1 MEIIP
6 FSVSHFFQ
14 WKAFILMETIA
25 GSGSYSFSR
34 KPFLLAKV
42 IHFNGNHC
50 PQWKSLLLVE
60 AIFFSGSHL
69 LYQKLFVLVE
79 NALFS
84 RNYSFQWKPLFLVE
98 TIGLQ
103 QYSFY
108 LVETVPFSGRYFLHW
123 KLSLHWKPSILVK
136 IIPFRGSHSFQ
147 GKPLFFVEIIAP
159 FFQWKLLLLIE
170 TFPFSGSHSFQCFN
184 ICLGRS
190 YHQLRELLNINDSV
204 RLLQMANLPCIHIPV
219 EVFLS
224 SGGVFRT
231 LANIWDKTLLS
242 L

>member
-1 MEIIP
+1 MKSITRI
-6 FSVSHFFQ
+6 
-14 WKAFILMETIA
+14 
-25 GSGSYSFSR
+25 GSDY
-34 KPFLLAKV
+34 
-42 IHFNGNHC
+42 
-50 PQWKSLLLVE
+50 
-60 AIFFSGSHL
+60 
-69 LYQKLFVLVE
+69 
-79 NALFS
+79 
-84 RNYSFQWKPLFLVE
+84 FQWKPLFSVE
-98 TIGLQ
+98 VICFIRS
-103 QYSFY
+103 Y
-108 LVETVPFSGRYFLHW
+108 VRFSGKCSFQSKLFLSVEAIIFSGNHW
-123 KLSLHWKPSILVK
+123 PIVVFNSFSGNCSFKWKTILSLEA
-136 IIPFRGSHSFQ
+136 IPFIGSHPFQWKSFFLVDTISGSGSHSFQ
-147 GKPLFFVEIIAP
+147 GKPLFFVEIVAP